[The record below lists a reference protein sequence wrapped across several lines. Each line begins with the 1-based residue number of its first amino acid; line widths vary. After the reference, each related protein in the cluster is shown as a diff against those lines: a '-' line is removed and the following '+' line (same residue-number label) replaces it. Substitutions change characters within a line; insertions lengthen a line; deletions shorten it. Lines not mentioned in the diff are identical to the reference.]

1 MKIGAQF
8 YTIRDHCKTLSD
20 LDESMK
26 KVADIGYKHI
36 QLSGVCAYEADWMA
50 ERLAAYGLQ
59 ADITHFSYDRIIN
72 DTDGTIAFHDTMGC
86 KYIGIGSNP
95 RGINPEGLSVMA
107 DELKPILG
115 KIVSGGHKFM
125 YHNHHMEFARFGG
138 KTFIDLLC
146 ETFTPEECGVT
157 LDTYWVQAG
166 GGDPAWW
173 LRNLKGR
180 VDCVHFKDMVFSP
193 EDKGVRMAAIGE
205 GNMNY
210 PEIIKACDDAG
221 VLYGFVEQD
230 NCYGEDPFACLKRSY
245 DYFKAQGID

>member
-8 YTIRDHCKTLSD
+8 YTIRDYCKTPSD

-115 KIVSGGHKFM
+115 KMNSKILNR
-125 YHNHHMEFARFGG
+125 YFGNSIG
-138 KTFIDLLC
+138 K
-146 ETFTPEECGVT
+146 
-157 LDTYWVQAG
+157 QQ
-166 GGDPAWW
+166 
-173 LRNLKGR
+173 K
-180 VDCVHFKDMVFSP
+180 
-193 EDKGVRMAAIGE
+193 
-205 GNMNY
+205 
-210 PEIIKACDDAG
+210 
-221 VLYGFVEQD
+221 
-230 NCYGEDPFACLKRSY
+230 
-245 DYFKAQGID
+245 